1 MGNVNQL
8 TLDRNG
14 QITELVSAVVYAP
27 FGPLKALNLGNGLAR
42 SIDHD
47 QAYHITAINDPV
59 YDVAFNYD
67 ANGNIIYQSRNVG
80 DLDTNF
86 TQQSGY
92 GLAGRNGATL
102 SKKWANGLSTF
113 HGLYSHDFPNVFT
126 MGLTQTGFT
135 TSIPHALNE
144 QAKHL

>member
-1 MGNVNQL
+1 VSYGYDAMGNVNQL

-92 GLAGRNGATL
+92 GLA
-102 SKKWANGLSTF
+102 NGLLTF